1 MGYYIEKLKFATL
14 SVKSIA
20 SCHKR
25 SLKGVA
31 RVKNYVDDQEGAKT
45 VDDDNFIDDSGV
57 DPAYRY
63 GNDIEPHSLT
73 DAPQAE
79 EGEEDDEIKQL
90 FKMGK
95 RRKKNEKS
103 PAEIALL
110 VENVM
115 AELEVTA
122 EEDADLNRQGKPAV
136 NKLKKLPLLTEVLS
150 KKQLQQEFIDH
161 GVLTLL
167 KNWLQPLSDGSLP
180 NINIRAAILRI
191 LTDID
196 VGEWKGDILA
206 VGVTEKDMTKD
217 DNKRFENSL
226 LKNLD
231 TKLGGHLSEAS
242 SEEDFTGKPGQS
254 MVLRVPGHGAKR
266 IGFIGLGKSAA
277 NAYAFHNFCEAIAA
291 AAKNAQANNS
301 DSNKPGLKSVDILGF
316 GTGPQLDKKLKYAE
330 DVSSAVIFG
339 KELLNSPANVLT
351 RVVLAEEATK
361 IASTYN
367 DVFSSTILNAEQC
380 KEVKMGSYLGVA
392 AASENPPHFI
402 HLCYKPPS
410 GPIKAK
416 LSSVFTEAQLSTTL
430 ETFWSQ

>member
-1 MGYYIEKLKFATL
+1 MQEI
-14 SVKSIA
+14 
-20 SCHKR
+20 H
-25 SLKGVA
+25 A
-31 RVKNYVDDQEGAKT
+31 RVNVENEDDQEGART

-63 GNDIEPHSLT
+63 GNDIEPHSPT

-115 AELEVTA
+115 VELEVTA

-136 NKLKKLPLLTEVLS
+136 NKLKKLPLLTEEAAPTRVHKS
-150 KKQLQQEFIDH
+150 WSTNVIKKLATTPSRWKFTQYKYPCCNFKDFDRCMFEAFH
-161 GVLTLL
+161 H
-167 KNWLQPLSDGSLP
+167 
-180 NINIRAAILRI
+180 ILRVYSY
-191 LTDID
+191 LLGT
-196 VGEWKGDILA
+196 K
-206 VGVTEKDMTKD
+206 EKDMTKD
-217 DNKRFENSL
+217 DSKRFENSL

-242 SEEDFTGKPGQS
+242 SEEGFTGKPGQS
-254 MVLRVPGHGAKR
+254 M
-266 IGFIGLGKSAA
+266 
-277 NAYAFHNFCEAIAA
+277 AIAA
-291 AAKNAQANNS
+291 AAKNAQANNVGIVLASTGSTSNESKLNIASMIASGTVLGTYEDNKFKS

-316 GTGPQLDKKLKYAE
+316 GTGPRLDKKLKYAE

-351 RVVLAEEATK
+351 R
-361 IASTYN
+361 
-367 DVFSSTILNAEQC
+367 
-380 KEVKMGSYLGVA
+380 GS
-392 AASENPPHFI
+392 
-402 HLCYKPPS
+402 
-410 GPIKAK
+410 
-416 LSSVFTEAQLSTTL
+416 
-430 ETFWSQ
+430 

>member
-1 MGYYIEKLKFATL
+1 
-14 SVKSIA
+14 
-20 SCHKR
+20 
-25 SLKGVA
+25 
-31 RVKNYVDDQEGAKT
+31 
-45 VDDDNFIDDSGV
+45 
-57 DPAYRY
+57 
-63 GNDIEPHSLT
+63 
-73 DAPQAE
+73 
-79 EGEEDDEIKQL
+79 
-90 FKMGK
+90 
-95 RRKKNEKS
+95 
-103 PAEIALL
+103 
-110 VENVM
+110 M

-167 KNWLQPLSDGSLP
+167 KNWLEPLPDGSLP

-196 VGEWKGDILA
+196 VVEWKGDIFA
-206 VGVTEKDMTKD
+206 IGVTEKDMTKD

-277 NAYAFHNFCEAIAA
+277 NAYAFRNFCEAIAA
-291 AAKNAQANNS
+291 AAKNAQASNVGTSNESKLNIASTIASGTVLGTYEDNKFKS
-301 DSNKPGLKSVDILGF
+301 DSNKLGLKSVDILGF

-351 RVVLAEEATK
+351 RATK

-380 KEVKMGSYLGVA
+380 KEVKMRSYLGVA

-416 LSSVFTEAQLSTTL
+416 LSSVVIEAQLLLIIDSASL
-430 ETFWSQ
+430 SIYND